1 MDVTFGT
8 SCSIQTRIGRFNNK
22 FILRIAPIYRTF
34 VCFWFTFAFL
44 GGGRSFR
51 LTERRSG
58 LALKNFAKVLLLF
71 QIPKDTVFSYAG
83 APLSNV
89 RVAFLKTLLFLMRQ
103 FLYLSTP
110 LCLLYLQIIK
120 SGLLLMKL
128 QCKGSTFFFNGYL
141 LYKLNISIII
151 K

>member
-1 MDVTFGT
+1 MTDLTINLFW
-8 SCSIQTRIGRFNNK
+8 
-22 FILRIAPIYRTF
+22 IAPIYNTF

-89 RVAFLKTLLFLMRQ
+89 RVAFLKPYF
-103 FLYLSTP
+103 FDEAVFVP
-110 LCLLYLQIIK
+110 LNTIVFTIPTNHQK
-120 SGLLLMKL
+120 RF
-128 QCKGSTFFFNGYL
+128 TFDEIAVQ
-141 LYKLNISIII
+141 K
-151 K
+151 